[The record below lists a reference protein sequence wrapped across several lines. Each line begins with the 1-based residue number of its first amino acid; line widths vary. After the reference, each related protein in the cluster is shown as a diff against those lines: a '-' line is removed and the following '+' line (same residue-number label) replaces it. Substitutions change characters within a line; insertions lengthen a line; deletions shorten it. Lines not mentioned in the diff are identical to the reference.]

1 MWHLFSGAGDGEAFG
16 VGRMAISTDPRA
28 LSVHEKRPPLR
39 FDAKPVSRFTT
50 AMQSILAQLRTHFD
64 AALRSVTGEP
74 GVDVRL
80 RAAAD
85 PKFGDYQCSAAMG
98 LAKKLGQKP
107 RYIAQQIVA
116 AMGDSAAD
124 MLEPPE
130 IAGPGFINL
139 RLKAAYLEQT
149 LGSIPRHAEGQDR
162 LGIDKVPAAE
172 RDVVV
177 IDYSSPNVA
186 KEMHVGHL
194 RTTIIGDTIARTLA
208 FQGHRVIRQ
217 NHLGDWGT
225 QFGMIILA
233 LWHICMAAQQ
243 SESVNDFD
251 RIAGELTDPDTD
263 AARRAA
269 LLEQR
274 RAIHQANLDRDPDGR
289 TFHAFIR
296 TFKPSFDV
304 LLPAYRYVNVLE
316 ASAQGTDLAIT
327 DPGTGQRV
335 PLGSVSR
342 RVAAILQ
349 GKTGTD
355 NEQELDAWKKARDA
369 TLKECDT
376 IYRRMGI
383 LLDDADICGESFYE
397 PLLPGI
403 VEELQAR
410 LTDSGAGDADTRAI
424 CRNDAGAVCV
434 FLENADGS
442 PAFTGPKGA
451 PLPMIIRK
459 SDGASLYAT
468 TDLAAILYRL
478 AHPEHHPIRL
488 CRDRL
493 RQALARLGGGLGADR
508 ILYVVG
514 APQKLHFQMLFSTV
528 HALGWTQTG
537 NRRAQLEH
545 ISFGSVLGEDRKMLK
560 TRSGENVKLKDLLNE
575 AVTRAEALVRDTE
588 ADPRKRRGFDEAE
601 IRHIAETVGIAAV
614 KYADYC
620 QNRNTDYVF
629 SWDKML
635 AMQGNTAPYMLYAY
649 ARIRS
654 IYRRGANSRP
664 AESEMSDPRSP
675 ITLTHPAERALAL
688 GILRCSETLDAVA
701 ATLLPNVLCEYLYD
715 LAGKFMAFYEGCPVL
730 QAPDDAT
737 RVSRLRLCHL
747 TARTLRLGLNL
758 LGIST
763 LERM

>member
-1 MWHLFSGAGDGEAFG
+1 MWHLFWGGEDGEASG

-28 LSVHEKRPPLR
+28 LSVHDKRPSLR
-39 FDAKPVSRFTT
+39 FDSKPVSRFTT

-64 AALRSVTGEP
+64 AALRSVTGES
-74 GVDVRL
+74 GSDVRL

-85 PKFGDYQCSAAMG
+85 PKFGDYQCSAALG
-98 LAKKLGQKP
+98 LAKTLGQKP
-107 RYIAQQIVA
+107 RDVAQRIVA
-116 AMGDSAAD
+116 ALGDSAAD

-139 RLKAAYLEQT
+139 RLKATYLEQT
-149 LGSIPRHAEGQDR
+149 LRSIPPHAEGEDR
-162 LGIDKVPAAE
+162 LGINKVPAAE

-194 RTTIIGDTIARTLA
+194 RTTIIGDTIARTIA

-225 QFGMIILA
+225 QFGKIILA
-233 LWHICMAAQQ
+233 LWHLCMAGQQ
-243 SESVNDFD
+243 GESVDDFD
-251 RIAGELTDPDTD
+251 RIAGELTDCDTD

-269 LLEQR
+269 LLDQR
-274 RAIHQANLDRDPDGR
+274 RAIHQANLERDPDGK

-296 TFKPSFDV
+296 TFEPSFDV
-304 LLPAYRYVNVLE
+304 LLPAYRYVSALE
-316 ASAQGTDLAIT
+316 ASAQGTDLAIA

-335 PLGSVSR
+335 PLGSISR

-355 NEQELDAWKKARDA
+355 NEQELDAWRKARAA
-369 TLKECDT
+369 TLKECNAL
-376 IYRRMGI
+376 YRRMGV
-383 LLDDADICGESFYE
+383 LLDDGDICGESFYE

-410 LTDSGAGDADTRAI
+410 LTESGGGDADRRAI

-442 PAFTGPKGA
+442 PAFKGPQGA

-478 AHPEHHPIRL
+478 AHAERHPIRL
-488 CRDRL
+488 CSDRL
-493 RQALARLGGGLGADR
+493 REALARLGGGLGGDR
-508 ILYVVG
+508 VIYVVG

-528 HALGWTQTG
+528 HALGWTKTG
-537 NRRAQLEH
+537 NRQARLEH

-575 AVTRAEALVRDTE
+575 AVTRAEALVRETE

-654 IYRRGANSRP
+654 IHRRGDESRSD
-664 AESEMSDPRSP
+664 ESAIADPESP
-675 ITLTHPAERALAL
+675 VVLAHPAERALAL
-688 GILRCSETLDAVA
+688 GILRLPETLDTVA

-730 QAPDDAT
+730 QGP
-737 RVSRLRLCHL
+737 
-747 TARTLRLGLNL
+747 G
-758 LGIST
+758 
-763 LERM
+763 